1 MKFISLFVLAYSSI
15 VDALAY
21 HSALTNEKPMSRRNV
36 LGAAVVTS
44 AASLLLGR
52 QAQAAVDG
60 NSDVDVDT
68 QVYFGVGV
76 GAEGCF
82 FLFWRKAIKF
92 RFSCCAYPYHQE
104 SRSHRLIMSFRVV
117 FFSFF
122 VNSPLLPFLGSAFG
136 IFRYVYDHDHVCP
149 LGCWYPSRHHFLTH
163 HCCSSFL
170 FGLHAPSFFSFWKH
184 NGSTTTTTT
193 TITTITTLLA

>member
-1 MKFISLFVLAYSSI
+1 MLLLLDRYREMTTMKFISLFVLAYSSI

-44 AASLLLGR
+44 AASLLLGG

-82 FLFWRKAIKF
+82 FLFFGERQSNF
-92 RFSCCAYPYHQE
+92 TS
-104 SRSHRLIMSFRVV
+104 RVV
-117 FFSFF
+117 
-122 VNSPLLPFLGSAFG
+122 PT
-136 IFRYVYDHDHVCP
+136 
-149 LGCWYPSRHHFLTH
+149 LTIRNLDLID
-163 HCCSSFL
+163 S
-170 FGLHAPSFFSFWKH
+170 
-184 NGSTTTTTT
+184 
-193 TITTITTLLA
+193 

>member
-1 MKFISLFVLAYSSI
+1 MTTMKFISLFVLAYSSI

-21 HSALTNEKPMSRRNV
+21 HSALTNEKPISRRNV

-76 GAEGCF
+76 GAEGF
-82 FLFWRKAIKF
+82 FFFFFGERQSNFA
-92 RFSCCAYPYHQE
+92 S
-104 SRSHRLIMSFRVV
+104 RVV
-117 FFSFF
+117 PTPTIK
-122 VNSPLLPFLGSAFG
+122 NLDL
-136 IFRYVYDHDHVCP
+136 IDH
-149 LGCWYPSRHHFLTH
+149 S
-163 HCCSSFL
+163 
-170 FGLHAPSFFSFWKH
+170 
-184 NGSTTTTTT
+184 
-193 TITTITTLLA
+193 